1 MLYKHQRKNLRYI
14 ISRHCVRVN
23 INGAMEI
30 LTTNVAISSRCSAK
44 TWEIFQKTW
53 EIFQKTWEFFFKTWE
68 VLERTWELYRIDL
81 ERHTRSNEHFAT
93 THQNIKV
100 FKSPRARVYQ
110 EFYTFYCHI
119 CHTDSAK
126 RCHSIYYWVFLRLYC
141 GHFLLFAVTARIK
154 HHFSLLRSCISELF
168 IPMR

>member
-1 MLYKHQRKNLRYI
+1 MLRKKSGSFFSKRGRF
-14 ISRHCVRVN
+14 S
-23 INGAMEI
+23 
-30 LTTNVAISSRCSAK
+30 
-44 TWEIFQKTW
+44 QKRGS
-53 EIFQKTWEFFFKTWE
+53 FFFKTWE

-126 RCHSIYYWVFLRLYC
+126 RCHSTYYWVFLRLYS
-141 GHFLLFAVTARIK
+141 GHFLLFAVTTRIK
-154 HHFSLLRSCISELF
+154 HRFFLLRGCISELF